1 VEVLAFANWVAD
13 SVIIDLILLRIYWPL
28 GSGMK
33 VVILAGGIGSR
44 LSEETT
50 VRPKPLVEF
59 GGRPILWHIMKIY
72 GHFGFTDFI
81 ICLGYKGY
89 MIKEFFSNYLLH
101 LSDVTFDLAN
111 DRVEVHKRMSDPW
124 RVTLVETGET
134 TQTGGRLKRV
144 LPYIGDDEV
153 FAMTYGDGV
162 ANIDLAAEL
171 RFHREHG
178 RLATLA
184 AVRPAKRFGVLGLEG
199 DKVVSFAEKP
209 DDEGGWINGGFFLL
223 SSRVGDFIAGDDTIW
238 EQDPLKTLV
247 GKDQLRAYQHHGF
260 WHPMDT
266 LRDKT
271 YLEQLWASGRAEWIT
286 W

>member
-1 VEVLAFANWVAD
+1 
-13 SVIIDLILLRIYWPL
+13 
-28 GSGMK
+28 MK
-33 VVILAGGIGSR
+33 VVILAGGLGSR
-44 LSEETT
+44 LAEETGT
-50 VRPKPLVEF
+50 RPKPLVEL

-72 GHFGFTDFI
+72 GHFGFTEFI

-89 MIKEFFSNYLLH
+89 LIKEFFSNYFLH

-124 RVTLVETGET
+124 RVTLVETGEN
-134 TQTGGRLKRV
+134 TQTGGRLRRV

-171 RFHREHG
+171 QFHREHG

-184 AVRPAKRFGVLGLEG
+184 AVRPAKRFGVLELEG
-199 DKVVSFAEKP
+199 DRVVSFSEKP
-209 DDEGGWINGGFFLL
+209 EDEGGWINGGFFLL
-223 SSRVGDFIAGDDTIW
+223 SPEVGHLIAGDDTIW
-238 EQDPLKTLV
+238 EQDPLKALV
-247 GKDQLRAYQHHGF
+247 AKDQLCAYQHHGF

-271 YLEQLWASGRAEWIT
+271 YLEQLWASRRAEWKV

>member
-1 VEVLAFANWVAD
+1 
-13 SVIIDLILLRIYWPL
+13 
-28 GSGMK
+28 MK
-33 VVILAGGIGSR
+33 VVILAGGLGSR
-44 LSEETT
+44 LSEETS
-50 VRPKPLVEF
+50 VRPKPLVEL

-72 GHFGFTDFI
+72 GHFGFTEFI

-89 MIKEFFSNYLLH
+89 MIKEFFSNYFLH

-124 RVTLVETGET
+124 RVTLIETGEN

-144 LPYIGDDEV
+144 LPYIGDDEI

-178 RLATLA
+178 RLATIA
-184 AVRPAKRFGVLGLEG
+184 AVRPAKRFGVLDVEG
-199 DKVVSFAEKP
+199 DRVISFAEKP
-209 DDEGGWINGGFFLL
+209 EDEGGWINGGFFLL
-223 SSRVGDFIAGDDTIW
+223 SPQVGNLIAGDDTVW
-238 EQDPLKTLV
+238 EQDPLKALV
-247 GKDQLRAYQHHGF
+247 AKDQLRAYQHHGF

-271 YLEQLWASGRAEWIT
+271 YLEQLWASGQAEWMV

>member
-1 VEVLAFANWVAD
+1 
-13 SVIIDLILLRIYWPL
+13 
-28 GSGMK
+28 MK
-33 VVILAGGIGSR
+33 VVILAGGLGSR
-44 LSEETT
+44 LSEETST
-50 VRPKPLVEF
+50 RPKPLVEL

-89 MIKEFFSNYLLH
+89 MIKEFFSNYFLH

-111 DRVEVHKRMSDPW
+111 DCVEVHKRMSDPW
-124 RVTLVETGET
+124 RVTLIETGEA

-144 LPYIGDDEV
+144 LPYVGSDEV

-171 RFHREHG
+171 RFHRAHG
-178 RLATLA
+178 RLATVA
-184 AVRPAKRFGVLGLEG
+184 AVRPAKRFGILDLDDDRVTG
-199 DKVVSFAEKP
+199 FAEKP
-209 DDEGGWINGGFFLL
+209 EDEGGWINGGFFFL
-223 SSRVGDFIAGDDTIW
+223 SPEVGKLIAGDETVW
-238 EQDPLKTLV
+238 ERDPLGTLV
-247 GKDQLRAYQHHGF
+247 TSDQLRAYQHHGF

-266 LRDKT
+266 LRDKS
-271 YLEQLWASGRAEWIT
+271 YLEHLWESGRAEWMI

>member
-1 VEVLAFANWVAD
+1 
-13 SVIIDLILLRIYWPL
+13 
-28 GSGMK
+28 
-33 VVILAGGIGSR
+33 
-44 LSEETT
+44 
-50 VRPKPLVEF
+50 
-59 GGRPILWHIMKIY
+59 
-72 GHFGFTDFI
+72 
-81 ICLGYKGY
+81 
-89 MIKEFFSNYLLH
+89 
-101 LSDVTFDLAN
+101 
-111 DRVEVHKRMSDPW
+111 
-124 RVTLVETGET
+124 
-134 TQTGGRLKRV
+134 
-144 LPYIGDDEV
+144 
-153 FAMTYGDGV
+153 MTYGDGV

-223 SSRVGDFIAGDDTIW
+223 SPRVGDFIAGDDTIW

-271 YLEQLWASGRAEWIT
+271 YLEQLWASGRPEWIT

>member
-1 VEVLAFANWVAD
+1 
-13 SVIIDLILLRIYWPL
+13 
-28 GSGMK
+28 MK
-33 VVILAGGIGSR
+33 VVILAGGLGSR
-44 LSEETT
+44 LSEETSI
-50 VRPKPLVEF
+50 RPKPLVEL

-89 MIKEFFSNYLLH
+89 MIKEFFSNYFLH

-124 RVTLVETGET
+124 RVTLIETGEG

-144 LPYIGDDEV
+144 LPYVGDDEV

-162 ANIDLAAEL
+162 ANIDLKAEL
-171 RFHREHG
+171 QFHRDHG
-178 RLATLA
+178 RLATVA
-184 AVRPAKRFGVLGLEG
+184 AVRPAKRFGILDV
-199 DKVVSFAEKP
+199 DDDRVVGFAEKP
-209 DDEGGWINGGFFLL
+209 EDEGGWINGGFFFL
-223 SSRVGDFIAGDDTIW
+223 SREVGNLIADDETIW
-238 EQDPLKTLV
+238 EQGPLKTLV
-247 GKDQLRAYQHHGF
+247 AKDQLRAYQHHGF

-266 LRDKT
+266 LRDKS
-271 YLEQLWASGRAEWIT
+271 YLEQLWAAGRAEWMI